1 MFRYKDGQKLS
12 AEANAN
18 IKITRDKNRQESYSM
33 TLNMCKYQDTGE
45 YECRVSNDQGTTS
58 TKCNVVVN
66 GKPASQRSNYT
77 HTTVQSLFLIYRF
90 QRFVFSPSAYVKV
103 FKTKNMIFLAHLTV
117 DSLSIRML
125 K

>member
-1 MFRYKDGQKLS
+1 MLRYKDGVKLS

-33 TLNMCKYQDTGE
+33 TLNMCKYQDKGE

-66 GKPASQRSNYT
+66 GKLPTRSDHT
-77 HTTVQSLFLIYRF
+77 HLNLNIDYPFL
-90 QRFVFSPSAYVKV
+90 
-103 FKTKNMIFLAHLTV
+103 NIF
-117 DSLSIRML
+117 MWP
-125 K
+125 